1 MHAKYKDEQRLI
13 IMSYIKCLTFHFCTW
28 KLGRK
33 KKKVH
38 GVKGKLHIIDTKFSV
53 YIKILENIC
62 NPIIGFLKY

>member
-13 IMSYIKCLTFHFCTW
+13 IMSYIKCLTFYFCTW

-33 KKKVH
+33 KRVH

-53 YIKILENIC
+53 YVKNLENIG
-62 NPIIGFLKY
+62 NPTIGFLKY

>member
-1 MHAKYKDEQRLI
+1 
-13 IMSYIKCLTFHFCTW
+13 MSYIKCLTFYFCTW

-33 KKKVH
+33 KRVH

-53 YIKILENIC
+53 YVKILENIC